1 MKKEKVF
8 LGRIYAHAN
17 MPSAT
22 APRIAPNTE
31 LGALVMPLFA
41 VEVADAD
48 VRADVRELET
58 VEAREVVAT
67 KREPV
72 PVETATG
79 VVATPVA
86 EPVTAPVADA
96 TPVAEPDPPP

>member
-1 MKKEKVF
+1 
-8 LGRIYAHAN
+8 

-22 APRIAPNTE
+22 APRIAPKAE

-58 VEAREVVAT
+58 VEAREVLAT